1 MKNVYIG
8 HPSQEGGVFE
18 MKMERGKADGMRILD
33 VRNGKGLELMI
44 SPDRCADLPYLY
56 FKGINL
62 AYIAPCG
69 LVSPQYYD
77 HLGTGFLKSF
87 TAGFFTTC
95 GLTNFGVNGNDDG
108 EELPMHGTV
117 ANVPAES
124 VSYKVTDDFIT
135 VSASVRD
142 ASLFGRQLLLE
153 REYRV
158 SRLENSF
165 SVTDNV
171 TNLSSKETPYMILYH
186 CNMGYPLLSEKSVIS
201 IPSVKAEP
209 RNERALEGISDW
221 SKAAPT
227 TPDFEEQCYFHTMP
241 ENPVVSIYNPD
252 IKTELKMTYN
262 RDELDCFTQWKMLGE
277 NEYVMGLEPGNAYP
291 DGRVAMREQGI
302 LKYLKPYETKTNRL
316 EFELVEK

>member
-8 HPSQEGGVFE
+8 HPSQESGVFE

-77 HLGTGFLKSF
+77 NKDTGFLKSF

-95 GLTNFGVNGNDDG
+95 GLTNFGVNGNDGD
-108 EELPMHGTV
+108 EELPMHGTI

-124 VSYKVTDDFIT
+124 VSYKIEDDFIT

-158 SRLENSF
+158 SRLKNSF
-165 SVTDNV
+165 SVTDHV

-186 CNMGYPLLSEKSVIS
+186 CNMGYPLLSEESVLS
-201 IPSVKAEP
+201 IPSIKVEP
-209 RNERALEGISDW
+209 RNERALDGISDW
-221 SKAAPT
+221 SKVASP

-241 ENPVVSIYNPD
+241 ENPVVSIYNPN

-262 RDELDCFTQWKMLGE
+262 REELDCFTQWKMLGE

-302 LKYLKPYETKTNRL
+302 LKYLKQYETKTNRL
-316 EFELVEK
+316 EFELLEK